1 MRKVKDFFLS
11 LYDEERGAMS
21 ATGLLMMGISMI
33 FIAVGFI
40 VYPIVITGTDAIL
53 AYEYS
58 ANATITDETFT
69 GLTAVTGVTPLL
81 VLLGFVTSAVVTG
94 FLGIQMQK
102 AGVSAR
108 LNPAALLMLGIG
120 VIFIAVGL
128 IIFPVVLDGVSTVVH
143 GGGNGDTGHGC
154 NRHSQYQFHKR
165 QAAAAACKPEKTL
178 LCLCLCPFHGSQ

>member
-143 GGGNGDTGHGC
+143 GGGNGISATYTGL
-154 NRHSQYQFHKR
+154 SPVALVSPLLVLIAFVS
-165 QAAAAACKPEKTL
+165 AAVVSGFFGIK
-178 LCLCLCPFHGSQ
+178 GIRG